1 MSSIIEGEIAN
12 FLTFQN
18 ANRGLAGEEVQKDYY
33 YNGVT
38 PIGANTVAGIA
49 GISAGAATLNL
60 NLSSIPGYNAVIFDG
75 AHSTTASASG
85 SPDNYSFSVDS
96 AGTVTVLDANT
107 GQSQEITGASYLVF
121 NGGRQDSGGSY
132 QSIYFIESGSNAQ
145 IASLYNAALGRQ
157 PDLPGLEYYA
167 VRLAKGEM
175 SLHQEA
181 VNFLASPEFLAKYP
195 AAAAAA
201 DNGGVDD
208 QAFVT
213 QLYQNILHRTPGST
227 EMAYYVSDLQGTL
240 AGVPQQDRAQLLINF
255 AVSHENQA
263 DIAGWLVGIP
273 AATQT

>member
-1 MSSIIEGEIAN
+1 MSSVIDSDIYY
-12 FLTFQN
+12 FLQFQN
-18 ANRGLAGEEVQKDYY
+18 NNRGLAGEEVQKDYY

-49 GISAGAATLNL
+49 GIGAGAASFNL
-60 NLSSIPGYNAVIFDG
+60 NLSAIPGYNAVIFDG
-75 AHSTTASASG
+75 AQSAAASASG
-85 SPDNYSFSVDS
+85 APDNYTFSVDS
-96 AGTVTVLDANT
+96 AGTVTVTDSNN
-107 GQSQEITGASYLVF
+107 GHSQQISGASYLVF
-121 NGGRQDSGGSY
+121 DGGAQNADGSY
-132 QSIYFIESGSNAQ
+132 KSIFFVESGSNAQ
-145 IASLYNAALGRQ
+145 IAALYNAALGRQ

-181 VNFLASPEFLAKYP
+181 ANFLASPEFLAKYP

-201 DNGGVDD
+201 DNGGAHD

-213 QLYQNILHRTPGST
+213 QLYQNILHRTPGSA
-227 EMAYYVSDLQGTL
+227 ELAYYVSDLQGTL

-255 AVSHENQA
+255 SVSAENQQ

-273 AATQT
+273 AASHG